1 MSDGISREDAVP
13 ETMPGRNGGVL
24 LRGGGRRVGTGYTN
38 VQKWLQDR
46 MWADGPQ
53 DRQGI
58 LNVLHAQALKG
69 NIRAIELCLWYGIG
83 KPTETV
89 DLTLRVRE
97 AATRLA
103 QEMGIDDSKVQG
115 EVDALVGR

>member
-1 MSDGISREDAVP
+1 MSDGISRDDVV
-13 ETMPGRNGGVL
+13 MPGRNGGTL
-24 LRGGGRRVGTGYTN
+24 LRGGGRRVGTGYAN
-38 VQKWLQDR
+38 MSKWLQDR
-46 MWADGPQ
+46 MWADGPT

-58 LNVLHAQALKG
+58 LDVLYAQAMKG
-69 NIRAIELCLWYGIG
+69 NIKAIELTLWYGFG